1 MCQSSVWM
9 RLSVWMRHDLQ
20 DIYER
25 QKKVLLEISCSVSSN
40 VPKADLA
47 KAGRIVLNMAYCT
60 ALERRT
66 RTYLFCII
74 YLFYFKKDKDK
85 HA

>member
-25 QKKVLLEISCSVSSN
+25 QNKVLLEISCSVSSN

-66 RTYLFCII
+66 RTYILY
-74 YLFYFKKDKDK
+74 YLFILFQER
-85 HA
+85 